1 MGKAICPDEPGQ
13 ISRKPHRSK
22 SSDKDYASIKK
33 GGKQFRRSFKTFH
46 FWPRIEHGFGG
57 VGAAGGGHV
66 SAAAGPP
73 FANPPSP
80 RLRRDRGYGGQAATP
95 PRTAARPDRG
105 QCQDAPQPLTG
116 ALMFL
121 KSGVSGCLKR
131 AGHDRFKAN
140 SLSTLAYFLSRD
152 IRPGTLLCFS

>member
-1 MGKAICPDEPGQ
+1 MGKAICPDERRQ

-66 SAAAGPP
+66 SAAKEP
-73 FANPPSP
+73 FTQVWVRQGLSQSVR
-80 RLRRDRGYGGQAATP
+80 RL
-95 PRTAARPDRG
+95 
-105 QCQDAPQPLTG
+105 
-116 ALMFL
+116 
-121 KSGVSGCLKR
+121 
-131 AGHDRFKAN
+131 
-140 SLSTLAYFLSRD
+140 
-152 IRPGTLLCFS
+152 FSCV